1 MSGPGW
7 GYIGRMGLRWSQR
20 LILAAVAA
28 AVCLVP
34 IIGSLAHGHA
44 HHEAQEALGHVA
56 EAAPT
61 PAGPSIAATHDGED
75 HPHLPT
81 VEATVSR
88 VDSDWIAAPVTAAIL
103 VTLVTHATS
112 AAAPSPDDPRPRR
125 THDPPAAPRAPPIA

>member
-1 MSGPGW
+1 
-7 GYIGRMGLRWSQR
+7 MGLRWSQR

-28 AVCLVP
+28 ALCLVP

-44 HHEAQEALGHVA
+44 HHEAQEAHAHVA
-56 EAAPT
+56 DAVRA
-61 PAGPSIAATHDGED
+61 PAGRSVAATHDGED

-88 VDSDWIAAPVTAAIL
+88 VGSDWIVAPVTTAIR
-103 VTLVTHATS
+103 VTLVTHTTS
-112 AAAPSPDDPRPRR
+112 AAAPSPDDPRPPR